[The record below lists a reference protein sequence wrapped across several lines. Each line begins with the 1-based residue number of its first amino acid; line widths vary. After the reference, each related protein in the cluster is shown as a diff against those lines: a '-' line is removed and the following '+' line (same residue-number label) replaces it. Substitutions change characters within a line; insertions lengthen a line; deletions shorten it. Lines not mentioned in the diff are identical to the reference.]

1 MTALKLRIR
10 DNSIRLRLTR
20 GETERLAREGRVTAS
35 IAFPGGGRLEYAVE
49 SAPGLEAPA
58 ADYAGDRVRVRVPES
73 EVRDWAGSDRVSIA
87 GEQALGGDA
96 VLAILVEKDFECLTP
111 RAGEDE
117 SDMFPHPLKDV
128 ESC

>member
-1 MTALKLRIR
+1 LKLRIR
-10 DNSIRLRLTR
+10 DNSVRLRLTR
-20 GETERLAREGRVTAS
+20 GEVERLAREGRVAS
-35 IAFPGGGRLEYAVE
+35 SIGFPGGTRLEYAIE
-49 SAPGLEAPA
+49 SAPGTAAPV

-73 EVRDWAGSDRVSIA
+73 EVRAWAESDRVSIA

-96 VLAILVEKDFECLTP
+96 ALAILVEKDFECLTP

-117 SDMFPHPLKDV
+117 SDMFPHPMKDV